1 MVSTALDKKAFDIS
15 WLHLVFFFGIPY
27 FDKMV
32 ISMNLSETFMT
43 HLVDTL
49 FFKFLTTSIHRL
61 I

>member
-1 MVSTALDKKAFDIS
+1 MVNTALDKKAFDIS

-43 HLVDTL
+43 NLVD
-49 FFKFLTTSIHRL
+49 FLNSLLLVYTD
-61 I
+61 